1 MIRLDCLRFG
11 NNKNNGLGKI
21 SIEMFSGLGNSLLTR
36 EGKYSN
42 TPGYKCNKKDILTQ
56 YGTACTQLI
65 DLVTYVEPVISN
77 TVFQSKWP
85 KHGSE

>member
-1 MIRLDCLRFG
+1 
-11 NNKNNGLGKI
+11 
-21 SIEMFSGLGNSLLTR
+21 MFSGLGNSLLTR

-65 DLVTYVEPVISN
+65 DLVTYVEPVISKLEKN
-77 TVFQSKWP
+77 IILFFNRNGQNMVQSDMLK
-85 KHGSE
+85 KTSTGYK